1 MRIISGE
8 FKGRQLKAVPG
19 MNTRPTSDKVREAFF
34 HGTGPYFNGGWFLD
48 LFGGSGAV
56 GLEALSRG
64 FERAVFVE
72 RNGKAFSVLKENV
85 NNIGAGD
92 RAELYRSEAGR
103 ALKAA
108 AGRDLVFDMIYMDPP
123 YDDDTYEEKIRYI
136 ASHGLLAAD
145 GILAAEHRKEKQ
157 LPEEIDGLRTIRRMN
172 YGSTALTL
180 FGHKK

>member
-34 HGTGPYFNGGWFLD
+34 HGTGPYFEGGLFLD

-72 RNGKAFSVLKENV
+72 RNGKAFAVLKENV
-85 NNIGAGD
+85 NKTGAGD

-108 AGRDLVFDMIYMDPP
+108 VGRELVFDMIYMDPP
-123 YDDDTYEEKIRYI
+123 YDDDSYEEKISYI
-136 ASHGLLAAD
+136 ADNGLLHSD
-145 GILAAEHRKEKQ
+145 GLLAAEHRNDKQ
-157 LPEEIDGLRTIRRMN
+157 LPEEISGLKLLRRMD

-180 FGHKK
+180 YQH